1 VEVVK
6 KHAVMNANYLILI
19 QFEEIHIGFRNNNH
33 LEHIEV
39 VAVDK
44 EHIEAV
50 EETKGYAEAA
60 EAADVKAEA
69 DIVKVVKVA

>member
-6 KHAVMNANYLILI
+6 KHAVMNVNYLILI

-50 EETKGYAEAA
+50 EETKGYVEAAEAA
-60 EAADVKAEA
+60 EAADVKVEA
-69 DIVKVVKVA
+69 DIVKVA

>member
-1 VEVVK
+1 
-6 KHAVMNANYLILI
+6 MNANYLTLI
-19 QFEEIHIGFRNNNH
+19 QFVEIHIEFRNNNH
-33 LEHIEV
+33 LEHIEVVAVVAV

-60 EAADVKAEA
+60 EAADIKVEA
-69 DIVKVVKVA
+69 DIAEVAN

>member
-1 VEVVK
+1 
-6 KHAVMNANYLILI
+6 MNANYLTLI
-19 QFEEIHIGFRNNNH
+19 QFVEIHIEFRNNNH
-33 LEHIEV
+33 LEHIEVVAV

-60 EAADVKAEA
+60 EAADVKVEA
-69 DIVKVVKVA
+69 DIAEVAN

>member
-33 LEHIEV
+33 QEHIEV
-39 VAVDK
+39 VAIVAVDK

-50 EETKGYAEAA
+50 EETKGYVEAA
-60 EAADVKAEA
+60 EAVDVKVEA
-69 DIVKVVKVA
+69 DIVKVA